1 MGKLVALF
9 LLFVA
14 GSMAAAAQDLFPLQP
29 HPVDTSWP
37 TEVWERGEMPADTAP
52 LVEALIAKAM
62 STEKGELMGETRAIV
77 IIHEGRLVAEAYRE
91 GFGPDTKQFSWSV
104 AKSITHALVGRA
116 VHLGLIEDI
125 DAPMPTPFEAVDP
138 RAAITWRQWLN
149 MTDGLDAR
157 AAGEMMFGRGK
168 YDVLGFAEQELPP
181 LHEPGTHWNYSL
193 VGYHAVGWALQQP
206 PNVSLSTILR
216 LIEEDSHVFAR
227 EGGVICDE
235 ECLRATKLFER
246 VRTSGCSGFI
256 FACRFLLQIGMDAQP
271 EFDAAGTFL
280 GGSHIWASAHDYA
293 KFGYLYLRDGVWEGE
308 RLLPEGWVD
317 FGRTPGP
324 DETVKVYGAGWWL
337 VLPEG
342 EETRWNRAARSAPFD
357 AFRANGSEGQTINVV
372 PSRDLVVVR
381 LGLMPNRNAN
391 WNALLEW
398 NQEVA
403 RAFPEVTQD
412 LGGESGSDSES
423 EPILP

>member
-14 GSMAAAAQDLFPLQP
+14 ESAVAAAQGLFPLQP
-29 HPVDTSWP
+29 HPADTAWP
-37 TEVWERGEMPADTAP
+37 TEGWERGEMPADTAP

-77 IIHEGRLVAEAYRE
+77 IIHEGRLVAEAYRD

-125 DAPMPTPFEAVDP
+125 DVAMPTPFAVSDP
-138 RAAITWRQWLN
+138 RAEISWRQWLD

-157 AAGEMMFGRGK
+157 AVGEMMFGRGK
-168 YDVLGFAEQELPP
+168 YDVLTFAEKELPP
-181 LHEPGTHWNYSL
+181 LHDPGTHWNYSL
-193 VGYHAVGWALQQP
+193 VGYHLVGWALQTLYNENASTWFKPNRLKNGELARFVSWP
-206 PNVSLSTILR
+206 PILN
-216 LIEEDSHVFAR
+216 S
-227 EGGVICDE
+227 
-235 ECLRATKLFER
+235 
-246 VRTSGCSGFI
+246 S
-256 FACRFLLQIGMDAQP
+256 GMDAQP

-280 GGSHIWASAHDYA
+280 GGSHIWASAHDFA

-342 EETRWNRAARSAPFD
+342 QETRWNRAARSAPFD

-381 LGLMPNRNAN
+381 LGLMANRNAN

-412 LGGESGSDSES
+412 LGGESRSDSVS